1 MTHVSMTIL
10 SSSHEYPFWIFMLPH
25 LQRHPTLPYWWETG
39 MKEAA
44 KRKHISDLCPTLCSC
59 GYRENKWLDINQW
72 RIVSSPLFISQQWI
86 MHFKVKVWWQ
96 VFCSIFEQFFNTS
109 ACFLLPK
116 VYAVFECLF
125 LMQICSLWLDMH
137 SQNVK
142 WSASWDA
149 FSWRCQN
156 WLIHHSYSSNTEAFS
171 DLPYP

>member
-1 MTHVSMTIL
+1 MRIKVRIYSISFSNRISTHYTLWNTQTEMTIYCCKEIYVKICGIKFFL
-10 SSSHEYPFWIFMLPH
+10 FL
-25 LQRHPTLPYWWETG
+25 LQNPIKT
-39 MKEAA
+39 
-44 KRKHISDLCPTLCSC
+44 CQ
-59 GYRENKWLDINQW
+59 N
-72 RIVSSPLFISQQWI
+72 LFILWKSYQADW
-86 MHFKVKVWWQ
+86 
-96 VFCSIFEQFFNTS
+96 
-109 ACFLLPK
+109 
-116 VYAVFECLF
+116 AVFECLF